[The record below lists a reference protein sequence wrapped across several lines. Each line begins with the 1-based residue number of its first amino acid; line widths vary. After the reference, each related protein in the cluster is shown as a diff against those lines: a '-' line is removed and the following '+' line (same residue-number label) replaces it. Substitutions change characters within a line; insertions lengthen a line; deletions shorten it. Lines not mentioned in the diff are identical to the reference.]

1 MSDVDQAQSAELAR
15 MINRLAQLELDRV
28 RHSSPAT
35 SDLDER
41 MEKLLETVAG
51 RQASAE
57 HPDTVKAVGV
67 PLPSPEELD
76 GMLTRAI
83 DELIA
88 MYGPPRAAPAE
99 RAAQRTTER
108 SAARATERATET
120 QLKAAADAENVASLF
135 KHVPMEDTDLD
146 ALMERVLGLLATQR
160 RGEAPDIPAQ
170 MGEATRQRPVDET
183 TVSTRREPDLLELA
197 ELVRQDLQGPSNTAP
212 DSSPGQPR
220 PIPEP
225 ADSSPLRVVSKPSYS
240 FHVEDLKLEGT
251 VRDAWIAAFNR
262 LSDDQRILGWV
273 AFHHGVLAA
282 ADHAYDPA
290 FVASLATYYQA
301 TEKLCDKMG
310 TLHAVRFHVD
320 AQEGVMSFLPAHDDM
335 WLMLFASA
343 HTDVE
348 QLLTYIPG
356 IKAASEFAR

>member
-1 MSDVDQAQSAELAR
+1 MSDQDQAHSTELAR

-28 RHSSPAT
+28 KHSSPAT
-35 SDLDER
+35 SHLDER

-51 RQASAE
+51 RQGSVE
-57 HPDTVKAVGV
+57 HRDQRTEVGV
-67 PLPSPEELD
+67 SLPSPEELD
-76 GMLTRAI
+76 DMLAKAI
-83 DELIA
+83 DELMA
-88 MYGPPRAAPAE
+88 MYEPARSPSAGRAAEP
-99 RAAQRTTER
+99 
-108 SAARATERATET
+108 
-120 QLKAAADAENVASLF
+120 QLDAAADTDNLTSLLKNVS
-135 KHVPMEDTDLD
+135 MEDTDLD
-146 ALMERVLGLLATQR
+146 ALMERVLDLLATQR
-160 RGEAPDIPAQ
+160 KGAEAGMPTQ
-170 MGEATRQRPVDET
+170 TREVTEPRALDET
-183 TVSTRREPDLLELA
+183 TVLTQHKPDLLELA
-197 ELVRQDLQGPSNTAP
+197 ELVCQDLQDASSAAP
-212 DSSPGQPR
+212 DSSLGQPQ
-220 PIPEP
+220 PVAEP
-225 ADSSPLRVVSKPSYS
+225 SDSSPLRVVSKPSYN

-251 VRDAWIAAFNR
+251 VRDGWIAAFNR

-320 AQEGVMSFLPAHDDM
+320 AQEGVMSFVPAQDDM

-356 IKAASEFAR
+356 TKAASEFVR